1 MNWLTKIKILG
12 DKIKRNFRKK
22 FPSAEEIE
30 NSKWQAKNC
39 CNSGPILKEDLQ
51 KDYYQCTNCSTT
63 FPLPPSERFTYMFG
77 KNNYEILDTP
87 IVDDP
92 TLLSWEDASGKYREK
107 LAKTRKRTGL
117 NSAIS
122 VAYGKLTENIN
133 AVVVASDWRYFGS
146 SIGPDEGESLLAAC
160 SKSLETESP
169 LIIFAQG
176 GGMRR

>member
-1 MNWLTKIKILG
+1 MNWLTKIKVFG

-22 FPSAEEIE
+22 FPSKEEIE

-51 KDYYQCTNCSTT
+51 KNYYQCNNCFTT
-63 FPLPPSERFTYMFG
+63 FPLPPSERFTYMF
-77 KNNYEILDTP
+77 KENNYEILDTP
-87 IVDDP
+87 TINNSS
-92 TLLSWEDASGKYREK
+92 LLAWEDASGKYKDK

-146 SIGPDEGESLLAAC
+146 SIGPDEGESILYAC
-160 SKSLETESP
+160 NKSLETNSP

-176 GGMRR
+176 GGMRC